1 MFEQSQEQRKQ
12 KQSILFCFE
21 STLFCSVVF
30 VTLNQEQEQITI
42 TNYLLFVICYLFRK
56 QEQSVLLQ
64 SICNKN
70 NKFVFLFEQ
79 KNKNNKFVFLLTNI
93 CYCYLFLFLIHG
105 NKKKQN
111 KYFVREPNENILFL
125 FFFVLLFC

>member
-1 MFEQSQEQRKQ
+1 MLFLFEQNQEQKKQ

-21 STLFCSVVF
+21 SKLFCSVVF
-30 VTLNQEQEQITI
+30 VTPNQEQEQITI

-64 SICNKN
+64 SICNKK

-79 KNKNNKFVFLLTNI
+79 K
-93 CYCYLFLFLIHG
+93 
-105 NKKKQN
+105 KQ
-111 KYFVREPNENILFL
+111 K
-125 FFFVLLFC
+125 

>member
-1 MFEQSQEQRKQ
+1 MFEQNQEQKKQ

-21 STLFCSVVF
+21 SKLFCSVVF

-70 NKFVFLFEQ
+70 NKFVFFLFEQ
-79 KNKNNKFVFLLTNI
+79 K
-93 CYCYLFLFLIHG
+93 
-105 NKKKQN
+105 KQ
-111 KYFVREPNENILFL
+111 K
-125 FFFVLLFC
+125 